1 MQSRAKSFLTDG
13 HSLVDKN
20 FSRTGAFVSLILM
33 ELHLVKQI
41 ARTDKTKI
49 KDNVDLLGRKVVYNP
64 GQYTKY
70 RNLVFRSIKRPTY
83 FISIFNYPIK
93 YVGLKVHFN
102 LKKYTSVDDFE

>member
-1 MQSRAKSFLTDG
+1 MQRRTKSSLTEG
-13 HSLVDKN
+13 HGLVDK
-20 FSRTGAFVSLILM
+20 FFFRTVAFVNLNLM
-33 ELHLVKQI
+33 ELNLVKQI

-49 KDNVDLLGRKVVYNP
+49 KQNVDLLGREVVCNP

-70 RNLVFRSIKRPTY
+70 RNFIFQSIKRPTS